1 MIPANRSIDYM
12 AKKLITVSVISE
24 LTTDQRVIRIC
35 TTLQQMGFEV
45 KVIAREFSNSLP
57 LDSYPFKAN
66 RIRCYFRK
74 GFLQY
79 AEFNTKL
86 FFRLFFSKTDYLLS
100 NDLDTLVPNYIV
112 SLLRRKK
119 IFYDTHEYF
128 TGVPELTEH
137 PFKKRVWKF
146 FENRIFP
153 RLPVVYT
160 VNESVRNKYQQEY
173 GNQIGVIR
181 NVPVTSTIIPKEM
194 PQQWKGKNILL
205 MQGIGINPGRG
216 GLELL
221 ETMKYLPNNYQLVYI
236 GGGTQWDTI
245 AEMRKVWQL
254 EDRVEM
260 ISKLPPAELKRY
272 TPLASLGFTLDG
284 FESENYLFNLPNKIF
299 DYIHAGVP
307 VVATPIPEVK
317 LIIEQYAC
325 GICLLSQA
333 TQDIARLIEEL
344 MNNPQQ
350 YQLFKKNTILA
361 AKELCWENEQ
371 QKLIA
376 IYQPWL

>member
-1 MIPANRSIDYM
+1 MV
-12 AKKLITVSVISE
+12 KKLITVSVISE

-35 TTLQQMGFEV
+35 TTLQQMGFDV
-45 KVIAREFSNSLP
+45 KVIAREFTNSLP
-57 LDSYPFKAN
+57 LDSYSFKAR

-79 AEFNTKL
+79 AEFNAKL
-86 FFRLFFSKTDYLLS
+86 FFRLLFSKTDYFLS

-128 TGVPELTEH
+128 TGVPELNNH

-160 VNESVRNKYQQEY
+160 VNESVKNKYQQEY

-181 NVPVTSTIIPKEM
+181 NVPITTSINPKEM
-194 PQQWKGKNILL
+194 PEHWKGKIILL

-216 GLELL
+216 GLEIL
-221 ETMKYLPNNYQLVYI
+221 ETMKYLPENYYLVYI

-245 AEMRKVWQL
+245 ARMRKEWRL

-260 ISKLPPAELKRY
+260 IAKVPPAELKRY

-317 LIIEQYAC
+317 LIIEQYSC
-325 GICLLSQA
+325 GICLISQA
-333 TQDIARLIEEL
+333 PKDMALQIEKL
-344 MNNPQQ
+344 MNDLQQ
-350 YQLFKKNTILA
+350 YQTLKKNTILA

-376 IYQPWL
+376 IYQPYL

>member
-1 MIPANRSIDYM
+1 ME
-12 AKKLITVSVISE
+12 KKLITVSVISE

-35 TTLQQMGFEV
+35 TTLQQMGFDV
-45 KVIAREFSNSLP
+45 KVIAREFSTSLP
-57 LDSYPFKAN
+57 LDNYLFKAD
-66 RIRCYFRK
+66 RIRCYFKK

-86 FFRLFFSKTDYLLS
+86 FFRLLFLKTDYLLS

-112 SLLRRKK
+112 SRVRRKK

-128 TGVPELTEH
+128 TGVPELTNH

-153 RLPVVYT
+153 RLPIVYT
-160 VNESVRNKYQQEY
+160 VNESVKNKYQQEY
-173 GNQIGVIR
+173 GNHIGVIR
-181 NVPVTSTIIPKEM
+181 NVPVTVSVIPKEM
-194 PQQWKGKNILL
+194 PEHWKGKIILL

-221 ETMKYLPNNYQLVYI
+221 ETMKYLPDNYHLVYI
-236 GGGTQWDTI
+236 GGGTQWDVI
-245 AEMRKVWQL
+245 AEKRKEWGL
-254 EDRVEM
+254 GERVEM

-299 DYIHAGVP
+299 DYIQAGVP

-333 TQDIARLIEEL
+333 TPDIARQIQEL
-344 MNNPQQ
+344 MNDTHR
-350 YQLFKKNTILA
+350 YQLLKKNAILA

-376 IYQPWL
+376 VYQAWL

>member
-1 MIPANRSIDYM
+1 M

-45 KVIAREFSNSLP
+45 KVYAREFSNSLP
-57 LDSYPFKAN
+57 LDNYSFETK

-79 AEFNTKL
+79 GEFNIKL
-86 FFRLFFSKTDYLLS
+86 FFRLLFSKTDYLLS

-112 SLLRRKK
+112 SVARRKK

-128 TGVPELTEH
+128 TGVPELTNH
-137 PFKKRVWKF
+137 PIKKKVWKF
-146 FENRIFP
+146 FESRIFP

-160 VNESVRNKYQQEY
+160 VNESVKNKYQQEY

-181 NVPVTSTIIPKEM
+181 NVPVTTPFVPKEM
-194 PQQWKGKNILL
+194 PEHWKDKIILL

-221 ETMKYLPNNYQLVYI
+221 ETMKYLPSNYYLVYI
-236 GGGTQWDTI
+236 GGGTQWKSI
-245 AEMRKVWQL
+245 AKMRQEWHL

-260 ISKLPPAELKRY
+260 IAKVPPAELKRY

-299 DYIHAGVP
+299 DYIQAGVP

-317 LIIEQYAC
+317 LIIEQYDC

-333 TQDIARLIEEL
+333 AQDMARQIEKL

-350 YQLFKKNTILA
+350 YQTLKKNTNLA

-371 QKLIA
+371 KKLIA
-376 IYQPWL
+376 IYQPYL